1 MTESTSPV
9 ALVVAAHPD
18 DEVLGCGGVI
28 ARWKAQGWDVHV
40 LLLSDGE
47 SSRPDADVT
56 DVRNRAEAANKANAI
71 LGTDSVELLDLPD
84 NQLDTLALLDITKH
98 VETRVMR
105 YRPSVLLTHHAGDV
119 NIDHRIVH
127 DAVIAACRPQPRHPI
142 KKLIFFEVPSSTEW
156 RPPSSGE
163 PFVPNLY
170 GNITDTL
177 EKKLEALTAYRKELR
192 DFPHPRS
199 IQAVEALAKWRGACV
214 GVMAAEAFI
223 LGRQVF

>member
-1 MTESTSPV
+1 MTESASPV

-28 ARWKAQGWDVHV
+28 ARWKAQGWDIHV

-56 DVRNRAEAANKANAI
+56 HVRNRAEAANKANAI

-84 NQLDTLALLDITKH
+84 NQLDTLALLDITRH

-127 DAVIAACRPQPRHPI
+127 DAVIAACRPQPSHPI
-142 KKLIFFEVPSSTEW
+142 KKLLFFEVPSSTEW

-163 PFVPNLY
+163 PFVPNVY

-177 EKKLEALTAYRKELR
+177 EKKLEALRAYSKELR

-199 IQAVEALAKWRGACV
+199 VQAVEALAKWRGACV